1 MNHYQKTNP
10 LVSAQIA
17 AQQANE
23 AATRA
28 LALIA
33 ADTFADNVLGPSIQI
48 QLDNLHANA
57 AVLMDALKKIED
69 LQC

>member
-1 MNHYQKTNP
+1 MTNYQKTNQ

-17 AQQANE
+17 AQQATE

-33 ADTFADNVLGPSIQI
+33 ADTFADDVLGPSIQI

-57 AVLMDALKKIED
+57 AVLMDALKMIEE
-69 LQC
+69 LRC

>member
-1 MNHYQKTNP
+1 MNHYQKTNS

-33 ADTFADNVLGPSIQI
+33 ADTFADNVLRPSIQS
-48 QLDNLHANA
+48 QLDNLKLNA
-57 AVLMDALKKIED
+57 QVLMDALKKIEE
-69 LQC
+69 LQ

>member
-1 MNHYQKTNP
+1 MNHYQKANP
-10 LVSAQIA
+10 LISAQIA

-33 ADTFADNVLGPSIQI
+33 ADTFADDVLGPSIQI
-48 QLDNLHANA
+48 QLDNLRSNA
-57 AVLMDALKKIED
+57 AVLMDALKMIEE

>member
-1 MNHYQKTNP
+1 MNHYQKTNQ

-17 AQQANE
+17 AQQATE

-28 LALIA
+28 LALIS
-33 ADTFADNVLGPSIQI
+33 ADTFAENVLGQSIQV
-48 QLDNLHANA
+48 QLDNLRANA
-57 AVLMDALKKIED
+57 AVLIDVVKSIEE

>member
-1 MNHYQKTNP
+1 MNHFTKTNP

-17 AQQANE
+17 AHQANE

-33 ADTFADNVLGPSIQI
+33 ADTFAENVLGPSIQV
-48 QLDNLHANA
+48 QLDNLRANT
-57 AVLMDALKKIED
+57 AVLLDAVNSIEE
-69 LQC
+69 LRC

>member
-1 MNHYQKTNP
+1 MNHYPKTNP
-10 LVSAQIA
+10 LISAQIA

-33 ADTFADNVLGPSIQI
+33 ADVSVDYVLGPSIQV
-48 QLDNLHANA
+48 QLDNLKLNA
-57 AVLMDALKKIED
+57 QVLMDNIKKIED
-69 LQC
+69 LR

>member
-1 MNHYQKTNP
+1 MNHYQKTNQ

-33 ADTFADNVLGPSIQI
+33 ADTFTCDVLGPSIQI

-57 AVLMDALKKIED
+57 AVLMDALKKIEE
-69 LQC
+69 LRC

>member
-1 MNHYQKTNP
+1 MNHHQKTTP
-10 LVSAQIA
+10 LISAQIA
-17 AQQANE
+17 AQQTAE

-33 ADTFADNVLGPSIQI
+33 ADAFANDVLGPSIQF

-57 AVLMDALKKIED
+57 AALMDALKKIEE

>member
-33 ADTFADNVLGPSIQI
+33 ADTFADDVLGPSIQV
-48 QLDNLHANA
+48 QLDNLRANA
-57 AVLMDALKKIED
+57 AVLMDALKNIEE
-69 LQC
+69 LRC

>member
-1 MNHYQKTNP
+1 MNHYPKTNQ

-33 ADTFADNVLGPSIQI
+33 ADTFADNVLGPSIQSQI
-48 QLDNLHANA
+48 DNLKLNA
-57 AVLMDALKKIED
+57 QVLMDALKKIKEM
-69 LQC
+69 Q